1 MVDLRSI
8 VWSGVLLQALIASP
22 AGALEPEIKG
32 ESKALGFTFEAVGT
46 EWCGQQVRI
55 RLDAGTPDV
64 LRSHS
69 EQLQQSLGKIRAIVN
84 GDCPYVRSISFAGYS
99 NKKLISYAEMMSST
113 QWVYRAFPLTADD
126 AFCQGEVKG
135 DVCDR
140 RWSAFK
146 LMRHFG
152 LQERLKDLTITR
164 SLKTDDGA
172 DLEFTYGT
180 VKGRIIVRPLPES
193 NALPDP
199 KAVVEAQIRKQAATC
214 GAGAEVT
221 NTNTFKNGLFSQGL
235 SCKGGT
241 TPYVQFLGGNHA
253 GTFLML
259 AATDTQGTQKG
270 EELAWRMAAAADEAF
285 PTGSDMEAFGQ
296 TKCDISENRSES
308 DLAVAVSLIK
318 TAEGEAG
325 LRYAVREGAEQSSD
339 RWSMSTGPIGA
350 EASRL
355 LTAPGEG
362 PWLTYRT
369 VRTPDGV
376 RFASELVAKDGEGC
390 RTVLAAGTVD
400 ARDLPNAAVRSFAK
414 LAGITAQP
422 SDIDTRNELRIW
434 TATQF

>member
-32 ESKALGFTFEAVGT
+32 ESKALGFTFEAVGP
-46 EWCGQQVRI
+46 EWCGQHVRI
-55 RLDAGTPDV
+55 RLDAKAPDV

-69 EQLQQSLGKIRAIVN
+69 EALQQSLGKIRAIVN
-84 GDCPYVRSISFAGYS
+84 GDCPYVRVISFAGYS
-99 NKKLISYAEMMSST
+99 DRKLASYAEMMSAT
-113 QWVYRAFPLTADD
+113 QWVYRAFPLSAGD
-126 AFCQGEVKG
+126 AFCQGEVKK

-152 LQERLKDLTITR
+152 LQERFKDLVITR

-214 GAGAEVT
+214 GAGAEIT
-221 NTNTFKNGLFSQGL
+221 NTNAFNNGLFSQGL
-235 SCKGGT
+235 SCKGGA

-285 PTGSDMEAFGQ
+285 PTGSDLAAFGQ
-296 TKCDISENRSES
+296 TKCDIFGNTSEG

-318 TAEGEAG
+318 TAESQGG
-325 LRYAVREGAEQSSD
+325 IRYAIREGAGQSTD
-339 RWSMSTGPIGA
+339 RWSMSTGPIEA
-350 EASRL
+350 EASGL

-362 PWLTYRT
+362 PWMTYRT

-376 RFASELVAKDGEGC
+376 RFASELVARDVEGC
-390 RTVLAAGTVD
+390 RTVLEAGTID
-400 ARDLPNAAVRSFAK
+400 PRDLPNAAVRAFAK
-414 LAGITAQP
+414 LAGIRNQS